1 MKIVAFA
8 ASSSS
13 KSINKMLATCAADL
27 AADLTENAE
36 VEILDL
42 RDYELPLFSIDKE
55 EELGQPKVA
64 KDFLEKIA
72 SADRLIISF
81 AEHNGNYSAA
91 YKNLFDW
98 CTRINPKVY
107 QKKPSLILATSP
119 GGRGAASV
127 LSIAENSLPRFDCDI
142 RATLSVPSFGENFDT
157 EAMRVINPEIQSQLN
172 AAIGLLLA

>member
-1 MKIVAFA
+1 MKLIAFA

-13 KSINKMLATCAADL
+13 KSINKKLATYAAGL
-27 AADLTENAE
+27 VEGAE

-42 RDYELPLFSIDKE
+42 RDYDLPLFSTDKE
-55 EELGQPKVA
+55 EELGQPEAA
-64 KDFLEKIA
+64 KKFLHKIG

-98 CTRINPKVY
+98 CTRIEAKVF
-107 QKKPSLILATSP
+107 QNKPTLLLATSP

-127 LSIAENSLPRFDCDI
+127 LGIAESALPRFGCDI
-142 RATLSVPSFGENFDT
+142 RASLSVPNFSDNFDL
-157 EAMRVINPEIQSQLN
+157 ESERISNPEINAQLLN
-172 AAIGLLLA
+172 AISLLGA

>member
-1 MKIVAFA
+1 MKLIAFA

-13 KSINKMLATCAADL
+13 KSINKMLATYAASL
-27 AADLTENAE
+27 VENRVDNAT

-42 RDYELPLFSIDKE
+42 REYDLPLFSIDKE
-55 EELGQPKVA
+55 AILGQPDLAQK
-64 KDFLEKIA
+64 FLQKIG

-91 YKNLFDW
+91 YNNLFDW

-107 QKKPSLILATSP
+107 QNKPTLLLATSP

-127 LSIAENSLPRFDCDI
+127 LAIAENSLPRFDCDV
-142 RATLSVPSFGENFDT
+142 RASLSVPSFSENFDL
-157 EAMRVINPEIQSQLN
+157 EQMRLSNPEIQKQLE
-172 AAIGLLLA
+172 AAIDLLLA

>member
-1 MKIVAFA
+1 MKLIAFA

-13 KSINKMLATCAADL
+13 KSINKILATYVAGLVDG
-27 AADLTENAE
+27 AE

-42 RDYELPLFSIDKE
+42 RDYELPLFSIDRE
-55 EELGQPKVA
+55 EELGQPVIA
-64 KDFLEKIA
+64 KKFLEKIA

-98 CTRINPKVY
+98 CTRIDAKVY
-107 QKKPSLILATSP
+107 QDKPTLLLATSP

-127 LSIAENSLPRFDCDI
+127 LGIAENALPRFGCEI
-142 RATLSVPSFGENFDT
+142 RASLSVPSFNENFDT
-157 EAMRVINPEIQSQLN
+157 DQMRISDPQIQIQLEAAVN
-172 AAIGLLLA
+172 LLVA